1 MGVWRCRSALYLYK
15 GSVQRNEIRRNGGP
29 LEESINEFPASLTAP
44 GSFLCHFER
53 LGQFFAEG
61 IRLHSGDP
69 TGARGLDL
77 SCQVHV
83 TADQN
88 RDAAGQGLR
97 NTEAEI
103 FLIGG

>member
-15 GSVQRNEIRRNGGP
+15 GSVQRDEIRRNRGP

-44 GSFLCHFER
+44 GSFLFHLER
-53 LGQFFAEG
+53 LGQFFAKV

-69 TGARGLDL
+69 TGARGFDL

-83 TADQN
+83 TADQHRN
-88 RDAAGQGLR
+88 AAGQRFR
-97 NTEAEI
+97 NTDAEI
-103 FLIGG
+103 LLI